1 MKTVKQENQGETVE
15 FVAIAFGVFGFLAF
29 VRTEKLI
36 KTLKEKGLLDDDYK
50 AD

>member
-1 MKTVKQENQGETVE
+1 MEI
-15 FVAIAFGVFGFLAF
+15 VAIGFGVFGFVAF

-36 KTLKEKGLLDDDYK
+36 KTLKEKGLLDDEYK